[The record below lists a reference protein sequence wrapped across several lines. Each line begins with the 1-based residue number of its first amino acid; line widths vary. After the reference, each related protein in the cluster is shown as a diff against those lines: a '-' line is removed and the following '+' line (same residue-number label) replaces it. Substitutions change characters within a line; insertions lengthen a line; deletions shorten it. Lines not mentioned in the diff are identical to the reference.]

1 MLSVLLILLLFLLGV
16 LLLLLFL
23 PIRLV
28 IDTTSETY
36 RLQWG
41 PANASLYFTES
52 EVRYRVHVPF
62 YTRDGTVMGLWTERP
77 PRSGR
82 IDGRRRGQPRKR
94 RSWRFPLRELL
105 RTFHVRRFRW
115 VMDTG
120 DPLWNAWLYPAFHLL
135 HRQGRDVSISFI
147 GRNELQLDV
156 SNNLYRLLKTV
167 LLSTP
172 TKQQQP

>member
-1 MLSVLLILLLFLLGV
+1 MLTVLLISLVV
-16 LLLLLFL
+16 LMGACLLLLFL
-23 PIRLV
+23 PMRVI
-28 IDTTSETY
+28 IDTTSGTY

-41 PANASLYFTES
+41 PANASLYFTQND
-52 EVRYRVHVPF
+52 VRYRVRAPF
-62 YTRDGTVMGLWTERP
+62 FTKDEAVSGLWTGSSSERT
-77 PRSGR
+77 GR
-82 IDGRRRGQPRKR
+82 GREQAVG
-94 RSWRFPLRELL
+94 RSWRPSFKELL
-105 RTFHVRRFRW
+105 RTFRVRRFRW

-135 HRQGRDVSISFI
+135 QRHGHDVSISFI

-172 TKQQQP
+172 TKQRQP